1 MFVIDD
7 EAHCELQEGKFH
19 TRAEAISELERRAL
33 IPWNEEPNR
42 APCTNWRNCGR
53 RYVILEWNDAG
64 DELSREFILAVSA
77 KGVEWR
83 PR

>member
-1 MFVIDD
+1 MFGIDD
-7 EAHCELQEGKFH
+7 EADSEPQEGKFY
-19 TRAEAISELERRAL
+19 TREQATSELERRAL

-53 RYVILEWNDAG
+53 RYVILEWNQEG

-77 KGVEWR
+77 KSVEWR

>member
-1 MFVIDD
+1 MTV
-7 EAHCELQEGKFH
+7 
-19 TRAEAISELERRAL
+19 
-33 IPWNEEPNR
+33 NEEPNR

-53 RYVILEWNDAG
+53 RHVILEWNDAG

>member
-7 EAHCELQEGKFH
+7 EAHCELQVGKFP
-19 TRAEAISELERRAL
+19 TKVEALSELERRAL

-42 APCTNWRNCGR
+42 APCSNWRSCGR
-53 RYVILEWNDAG
+53 RYPMLERNDEG
-64 DELSREFILAVSA
+64 DELSREFVLAVSA
-77 KGVEWR
+77 KGVEWQ